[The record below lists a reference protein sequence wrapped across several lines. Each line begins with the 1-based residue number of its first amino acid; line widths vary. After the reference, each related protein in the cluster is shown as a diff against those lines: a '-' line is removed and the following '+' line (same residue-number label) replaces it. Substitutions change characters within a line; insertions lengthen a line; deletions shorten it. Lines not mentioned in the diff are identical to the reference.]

1 MIPFED
7 HANAD
12 AGIED
17 TWTDSCDYCEA
28 TALELVASLAGK
40 ETDPDDT
47 NIWRDRP
54 DRCDG
59 FVGDHTENAVEQ
71 CAIPSGE
78 NPGEIQTEGSD
89 CGTVITRD
97 PAALPGWASGRRA
110 LTIEIAGRIIET
122 VRKQQ
127 FAARTR
133 QNEQRSNPEHRY

>member
-17 TWTDSCDYCEA
+17 ARTDSCDYCEA
-28 TALELVASLAGK
+28 TALELVGSLAGK
-40 ETDPDDT
+40 ETNPDNT
-47 NIWRDRP
+47 NIWRDRS

-59 FVGDHTENAVEQ
+59 FVGDRPVNAVEQ

-78 NPGEIQTEGSD
+78 NPGEIQTEVSD
-89 CGTVITRD
+89 SGIVIVRD
-97 PAALPGWASGRRA
+97 PAALSRWASGRRT

-122 VRKQQ
+122 IRKQQ
-127 FAARTR
+127 CTVGVG
-133 QNEQRSNPEHRY
+133 NGEQRTSGN